1 MLVLGA
7 YEQEDVRHRAK
18 GSGHFK
24 LVPRT
29 TGQLETRL
37 DANGEA
43 GKNGKRIRR
52 WVARDAAIAP
62 REQGGLNM
70 MDWEDHADAFQMEWI
85 TRYIAPGEA
94 AWKEVFT
101 ASSCTITEGNAYT
114 RRVGRSS

>member
-1 MLVLGA
+1 MAGPKTGQIFWKKPYSAGLFYGRLRYWLLVLGA

-52 WVARDAAIAP
+52 WVARDAAIAL
-62 REQGGLNM
+62 RELHESKGVS
-70 MDWEDHADAFQMEWI
+70 
-85 TRYIAPGEA
+85 T
-94 AWKEVFT
+94 
-101 ASSCTITEGNAYT
+101 
-114 RRVGRSS
+114 